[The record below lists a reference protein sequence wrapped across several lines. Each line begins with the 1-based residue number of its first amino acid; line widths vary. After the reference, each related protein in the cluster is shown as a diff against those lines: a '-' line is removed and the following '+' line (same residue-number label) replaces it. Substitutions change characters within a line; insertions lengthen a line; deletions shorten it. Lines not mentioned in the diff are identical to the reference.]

1 MGFYSLWTHGPH
13 NPMAVQCKNG
23 DVTFDKTA
31 TTATNPDSIPVGTA
45 VPGELPGE
53 LTLILQLTLTLTLN
67 LILTLKV
74 TKMYAVQDD
83 TQIKFKIVL

>member
-1 MGFYSLWTHGPH
+1 
-13 NPMAVQCKNG
+13 MAVQCKNG

-53 LTLILQLTLTLTLN
+53 LSVRRVIG
-67 LILTLKV
+67 IG
-74 TKMYAVQDD
+74 VQVPSRRSVGESRRPIAKSQE
-83 TQIKFKIVL
+83 TASQ